1 MIVQLLLEG
10 YSVRSSVEPLQ
21 NTIVTRSGAGRFDG
35 FGGGGVF
42 GNGYGF
48 GDESGRGGCFRK
60 EEGYGFGFGDMLV
73 DWVCDEDNNSP
84 SLMVEP
90 FISPTAYYVVNL

>member
-1 MIVQLLLEG
+1 MGLEVG
-10 YSVRSSVEPLQ
+10 LDLGMDMDLVMSLDV
-21 NTIVTRSGAGRFDG
+21 
-35 FGGGGVF
+35 
-42 GNGYGF
+42 
-48 GDESGRGGCFRK
+48 GGCFRK
-60 EEGYGFGFGDMLV
+60 EEGYGFGVGDMLV